1 MGDLMPKINIGVT
14 TYNGGGR
21 LAWLLRSLAM
31 RTPELRSGDAI
42 ITIVDDG
49 SPDHSAIRAAVDGFP
64 DLPIRCMLHE
74 INRGIS
80 AGWNTATR
88 AIDAPIDVLLNDDV
102 IVSSDWLAPL
112 VYVLEHSPDVG
123 VVGQN
128 WHAFLAGDV
137 PGLLAT
143 PASDVEVVPRDP
155 VSKAQEPDRR
165 IKFEDTWPGR
175 VMAPTGQLFAFRRED
190 FDAIGGFDEAY
201 KSFFEEIDFGTAM
214 AAKLK
219 KIGVQTSWPF
229 NYHLWSA
236 TFGQNPELQAG
247 VRMESSRDH
256 YRSKWQVPSSFSR
269 GSEFD
274 HTNPTHLGAVGD
286 VEIGFLRKDGPWRGV
301 LRQSGAFV
309 DGEKI

>member
-1 MGDLMPKINIGVT
+1 MPKINIGVT
-14 TYNGGGR
+14 TYNGAER
-21 LAWLLRSLAM
+21 LAWLLRSIAM
-31 RTPELRSGDAI
+31 RTPDLKSGEAT

-49 SPDHSAIRAAVDGFP
+49 SPNSSATRAVAESFP
-64 DLPIRCMLHE
+64 ELPISYIEHGS
-74 INRGIS
+74 NRGIS
-80 AGWNTATR
+80 AGWNTASR
-88 AIDAPIDVLLNDDV
+88 AVDSPVNILLNDDV
-102 IVSSDWLAPL
+102 IVSADWLAPL

-128 WHAFLAGDV
+128 WHAFLPEDV
-137 PGLLAT
+137 PGLLAGPT
-143 PASDVEVVPRDP
+143 SDVDVVPRDP
-155 VSKAQEPDRR
+155 VSKVQEPDRR

-190 FDAIGGFDEAY
+190 FEAIGGFDETY

-236 TFGQNPELQAG
+236 TFGQNPELRAG
-247 VRMESSRDH
+247 ERMETSRDH
-256 YRSKWQVPSSFSR
+256 YRRKWSVPDQFGR

-274 HTNPTHLGAVGD
+274 HTNPTHLGTVGD

-301 LRQSGAFV
+301 LRQDGSFV
-309 DGEKI
+309 NGEKI